1 MNVVMS
7 KNEVNEHMMLAKAT
21 KVKVIDIR
29 NNTTKT
35 GRISYKEKSLT
46 RLKLTERPESNF
58 NQKSLPL
65 KTAKKRMMK
74 N

>member
-29 NNTTKT
+29 NTTKT
-35 GRISYKEKSLT
+35 GRISDKEKSLT